1 MVISEVICLNCGSH
15 TSVQNVDLV
24 AALPQWYAEA
34 MTAEKVKEMIA
45 KAINRTE
52 VAKAQVSVTASLEPA
67 HHGTEASKEF

>member
-1 MVISEVICLNCGSH
+1 LVITKAICLNCSSD
-15 TSVQNVDLV
+15 TSVRNEGLV